1 MTQNGGAMYM
11 GQDLSQIQTWLEGQ
25 KPKAH
30 TMKNATPFLRNLE
43 IALDQRRTD
52 HSLLT
57 LHRFEHKVDFSSN
70 YFLSL
75 ATSGLLRD
83 AFLHELHCNPYF
95 AVGSTASRI
104 SDGNNAY
111 MESTERQIAGFHG
124 AEAALLVGS
133 GYDANCAIFSAVP
146 RPGDAVV
153 YDELIHASVH
163 DGLKSSLASTQL
175 PFKHNSAE
183 GLRGVL
189 VELKNSQSL
198 IRDGSRCVLVAVE
211 SIYSMDGDVT
221 PLAEIVQVVK
231 DVFPAGN
238 AQIIIDEAHSTGLLG
253 ENGRGL
259 VCELGLEKEVAIRLH
274 TYGKGLGA
282 TGAAILAS
290 PSVLDTLLNF
300 ARPVIFTTAPSF
312 PMVAAIRAG
321 YELMVSGRT
330 IKVSEMRIPI
340 ATPRGSTRLY
350 PEWSSAALLSQND
363 ADRFVICFVSQLQ
376 ERLQYLV
383 RMFCDIIMEDDTWQ
397 DAVDAGICSIPVS
410 EGVES
415 RSFVTQFLPVWTRQG
430 QNYFLTM
437 HLHRD
442 GFNATPVDPPVVPRG
457 TGRVRLI
464 VHAGNTEE
472 QVRGLAASVIQWA
485 REMLEIQGGET
496 GRNGVPSAMR
506 EVYQLAQAAD
516 VKEMDPKRMAVN
528 TFE

>member
-1 MTQNGGAMYM
+1 MTHNGGAMYM
-11 GQDLSQIQTWLEGQ
+11 GQDLSQIQKWLEGQ

-30 TMKNATPFLRNLE
+30 TMKDASPFLRNLE
-43 IALDQRRTD
+43 IALDQRRAD

-70 YFLSL
+70 DFLSL
-75 ATSGLLRD
+75 ATSGLLRE
-83 AFLHELHCNPYF
+83 AFLHELQSNPYF

-104 SDGNNAY
+104 SDGNNVY
-111 MESTERQIAGFHG
+111 MESVERQIAEFHG

-133 GYDANCAIFSAVP
+133 GYDANCALFSAVP

-183 GLRGVL
+183 GLREVL
-189 VELKNSQSL
+189 VELNKSQSL

-211 SIYSMDGDVT
+211 SVYSMDGDVT
-221 PLAEIVQVVK
+221 PLAEIVEVVK

-253 ENGRGL
+253 KKGRGL

-321 YELMVSGRT
+321 YELMASGRT
-330 IKVSEMRIPI
+330 IK
-340 ATPRGSTRLY
+340 
-350 PEWSSAALLSQND
+350 
-363 ADRFVICFVSQLQ
+363 LQ
-376 ERLQYLV
+376 ERVQYLV
-383 RMFCDIIMEDDTWQ
+383 RMFCDIIMEDDVWQ

-410 EGVES
+410 EGVGS

-442 GFNATPVDPPVVPRG
+442 GFNATPIDPPVVPRG

-464 VHAGNTEE
+464 VHAGNTEG
-472 QVRGLAASVIQWA
+472 QIQGLAASVIQWA

-496 GRNGVPSAMR
+496 GRNEVPSAMR